1 LGFEY
6 QTPVGY
12 TYIVSEREGT
22 EMAIKAKYKIENQWN
37 KGEIFSQEQEF
48 ESIQEI
54 ESFLAYNRA
63 YIQEIQFVGKIKEG
77 EE

>member
-1 LGFEY
+1 
-6 QTPVGY
+6 
-12 TYIVSEREGT
+12 
-22 EMAIKAKYKIENQWN
+22 MAIKAKYKIENQWN
-37 KGEIFSQEQEF
+37 KGEIFSKEQEF